1 MYEHL
6 PQAFF
11 IGITRVGGKAVT
23 IGNSVADREN
33 KWHVVE
39 GLSRKG
45 IGVTS
50 LYRSQINERQAKNQ

>member
-23 IGNSVADREN
+23 IGNAVDDRKNE
-33 KWHVVE
+33 WHVVE
-39 GLSRKG
+39 GLGRKG
-45 IGVTS
+45 IRVQS
-50 LYRSQINERQAKNQ
+50 LYRSQIKERQAKNQ